1 MGTTPHSLLRLH
13 SEALMLTMPV
23 MRSEREVLAS
33 ATPGAIATAT
43 TWELYAL
50 IGELVVL
57 VEQMREMTA
66 ARAPIEQAKGIIMA
80 LHEVDEQAAFDVLRR
95 RSQTTNVKLRDVAVA
110 VLQEQ
115 SKAQQGTTGGA
126 RSDVGA
132 GLGAARRTQTRAPR
146 HAAETRGTTSVGA
159 P

>member
-1 MGTTPHSLLRLH
+1 MGTTPHSLLQLD

-33 ATPGAIATAT
+33 ATPAAIATAT

-57 VEQMREMTA
+57 VEQMREMA
-66 ARAPIEQAKGIIMA
+66 AVRAPIEQAKGIIMA

-110 VLQEQ
+110 VLQEP
-115 SKAQQGTTGGA
+115 TTTQP
-126 RSDVGA
+126 D
-132 GLGAARRTQTRAPR
+132 AAA
-146 HAAETRGTTSVGA
+146 V
-159 P
+159 